1 MTKNEM
7 QNEVIQLIKPMNRA
21 GLGITVGGG
30 KTLIG
35 LRDLDENC
43 TLMSRALVVAPK
55 KSIWQSWKDDAVKFN
70 KEHVLKH
77 IEFTTYLSLSKKSST
92 DYDVVYLDECHSLL
106 DSHRVFLENFNGR
119 VIGLTGTPPRYG
131 NSEKGRMINEF
142 CPIKYEYLTD
152 DAVDDNILNDY
163 KIIVH
168 ELNLGYE
175 NDLEVNTRNGSFK
188 TSESKNYHY
197 WSGRIDSAS
206 TSKQTQIARI
216 MRMKAIMNFT
226 SKERYTRRLADSI
239 ESKCI
244 IFANTQSQADKLCN
258 YSYHSKNSDS
268 EQNLIDFK
276 NGNITELS
284 CVLQLSEGVNIP
296 ELKQGIIMHAYGNER
311 KASQRIGRL
320 LRLNPDDKATVHVLC
335 YMNTA
340 DEDWVKEA
348 LKGYDQS
355 KVTWKN
361 FNIKI

>member
-1 MTKNEM
+1 MNKDEM

-131 NSEKGRMINEF
+131 NSEKGRMVNEF

-168 ELNLGYE
+168 ELSLGYE

-197 WSGRIDSAS
+197 WSSRIDSAS

-320 LRLNPDDKATVHVLC
+320 LRLNPDDEATVHVLC